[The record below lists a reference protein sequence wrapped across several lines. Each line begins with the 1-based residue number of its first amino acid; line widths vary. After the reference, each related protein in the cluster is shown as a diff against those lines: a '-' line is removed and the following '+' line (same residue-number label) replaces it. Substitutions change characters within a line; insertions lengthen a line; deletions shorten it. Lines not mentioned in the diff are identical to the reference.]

1 MTARHTFAAM
11 MSIAAS
17 IAGFAYAGQAAA
29 SQAISTQAGCAVC
42 HAADKKIIGPSWHDI
57 AAKYKGQANAM
68 AVLSDKVRKGGK
80 GVWGP
85 LPMAPNDAKKI
96 SDADLKAVVTWLLK
110 TP

>member
-1 MTARHTFAAM
+1 MTSHRTRFLFAAAAAG
-11 MSIAAS
+11 IA
-17 IAGFAYAGQAAA
+17 IAGQSVA

-42 HAADKKIIGPSWHDI
+42 HAADKKVIGPSWHDI
-57 AAKYKGQANAM
+57 AAKYKGQADAV

-96 SDADLKAVVTWLLK
+96 SDADLKAVVAWILK

>member
-1 MTARHTFAAM
+1 MKRDLSFALAAM
-11 MSIAAS
+11 L
-17 IAGFAYAGQAAA
+17 AGLALAGPALA
-29 SQAISTQAGCAVC
+29 SQAIATQAGCTVC
-42 HAADKKIIGPSWHDI
+42 HAADKKLIGPSWHDI
-57 AAKYKGQANAM
+57 AAKYKAQADAV